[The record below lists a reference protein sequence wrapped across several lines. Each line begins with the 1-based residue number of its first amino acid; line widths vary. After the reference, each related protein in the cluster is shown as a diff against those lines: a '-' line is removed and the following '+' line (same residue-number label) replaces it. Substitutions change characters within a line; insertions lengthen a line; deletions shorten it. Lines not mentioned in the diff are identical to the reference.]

1 MTIKTDELRTSLL
14 CKVISPAQLAS
25 EYPLTQ
31 EAADYLV
38 EQRREV
44 EAIIQGDD
52 PRLLVIIGPCSIHDT
67 EAALEYAGRLAKL
80 HHELKDDLC
89 ILMRVYFEKPRTIV
103 GWKGLI
109 SDPDLDGSFSPNK
122 GLRLARKL
130 LQQITELKLPIATE
144 FLDMVNGQYIADLIT
159 WGAIGARTTESQ
171 IHREMASA
179 LSCPVGFKNGTDG
192 NINIAVDAVR
202 AAREPHI
209 FYSPDKDGS
218 LAVYRTHGNP
228 YGHIILR
235 GGKTPNYSEQH
246 VTKAREQMD
255 SVGIHSGIVWST
267 SAMVTA
273 RSSTR
278 SSWKSPKISWRSC
291 AAAPPPLPVSWPR
304 VLLWKAIRKWLP
316 VSHSLTEKASQ
327 MPACTGKTRK
337 SCSEIWPP
345 PPRKDAACWAN
356 KSPRYGP
363 LKWNRPGISTLEM
376 PGLFRARIRLNVQY
390 FSCRAF
396 WLRLSIRLWSNY
408 NTAPDFPA

>member
-31 EAADYLV
+31 DAADYLV
-38 EQRREV
+38 EQRHEV
-44 EAIIQGDD
+44 EAIIAGEDQ
-52 PRLLVIIGPCSIHDT
+52 RLLVIIGPCSIHDT
-67 EAALEYAGRLAKL
+67 EAALDYAQRLAKL

-89 ILMRVYFEKPRTIV
+89 IVMRVYFEKPRTIV

-122 GLRLARKL
+122 GLRMARHL

-202 AAREPHI
+202 AAQVPHI
-209 FYSPDKDGS
+209 FYSPDKDGAM
-218 LAVYRTHGNP
+218 AVYRTHGNP

-235 GGKTPNYSEQH
+235 GGKTPNYSAEDVEIVRAQLETVG
-246 VTKAREQMD
+246 VTQRMVVDFSHGNSEKKHKNQLKVADSIMAQMRAGSTAVAGIMAESFMIEGNQKVVEGQPLTYGQSITDACLHWEDSEKLLRDLAQASKERKA
-255 SVGIHSGIVWST
+255 
-267 SAMVTA
+267 
-273 RSSTR
+273 
-278 SSWKSPKISWRSC
+278 
-291 AAAPPPLPVSWPR
+291 
-304 VLLWKAIRKWLP
+304 LLAK
-316 VSHSLTEKASQ
+316 
-327 MPACTGKTRK
+327 
-337 SCSEIWPP
+337 
-345 PPRKDAACWAN
+345 
-356 KSPRYGP
+356 
-363 LKWNRPGISTLEM
+363 
-376 PGLFRARIRLNVQY
+376 
-390 FSCRAF
+390 
-396 WLRLSIRLWSNY
+396 
-408 NTAPDFPA
+408 

>member
-31 EAADYLV
+31 DAADYLV
-38 EQRREV
+38 EQRHEV
-44 EAIIQGDD
+44 EAIIAGEDQ
-52 PRLLVIIGPCSIHDT
+52 RLLVIIGPCSIHDT
-67 EAALEYAGRLAKL
+67 EAALDYAQRLAKL

-89 ILMRVYFEKPRTIV
+89 IVMRVYFEKPRTIV

-122 GLRLARKL
+122 GLRMARHL

-202 AAREPHI
+202 AAQVPHI
-209 FYSPDKDGS
+209 FYSPDKDGAM
-218 LAVYRTHGNP
+218 AVYRTHGNP

-235 GGKTPNYSEQH
+235 GGKTPNYSAEDVEIVRAQLETVG
-246 VTKAREQMD
+246 VTQRMVVDFSHGNSEKKHKNQLKVADSIMAQMRAGSTAVAGIMAESFMIEGNQKVVEGQPLTYGQSITDACLHWEDSEKLLRDLAQASRERKA
-255 SVGIHSGIVWST
+255 
-267 SAMVTA
+267 
-273 RSSTR
+273 
-278 SSWKSPKISWRSC
+278 
-291 AAAPPPLPVSWPR
+291 
-304 VLLWKAIRKWLP
+304 LLAK
-316 VSHSLTEKASQ
+316 
-327 MPACTGKTRK
+327 
-337 SCSEIWPP
+337 
-345 PPRKDAACWAN
+345 
-356 KSPRYGP
+356 
-363 LKWNRPGISTLEM
+363 
-376 PGLFRARIRLNVQY
+376 
-390 FSCRAF
+390 
-396 WLRLSIRLWSNY
+396 
-408 NTAPDFPA
+408 

>member
-31 EAADYLV
+31 DAADYLV

-44 EAIIQGDD
+44 EAIIAGEDQ
-52 PRLLVIIGPCSIHDT
+52 RLLVIIGPCSIHDT
-67 EAALEYAGRLAKL
+67 EAALDYAQRLAAL

-89 ILMRVYFEKPRTIV
+89 IVMRVYFEKPRTIV

-122 GLRLARKL
+122 GLRMARHL

-202 AAREPHI
+202 AAQVPHI
-209 FYSPDKDGS
+209 FYSPDKDGAM
-218 LAVYRTHGNP
+218 AVYRTHGNP

-235 GGKTPNYSEQH
+235 GGKKPNYSAEDVEIVRSQLETVG
-246 VTKAREQMD
+246 VTQRIVVDFSHGNSEKKHKNQLNVADSIMEQMRSGSTAVAGIMAESFMIEGNQKVVEDQPLTYGQSITDACLHWED
-255 SVGIHSGIVWST
+255 SE
-267 SAMVTA
+267 
-273 RSSTR
+273 
-278 SSWKSPKISWRSC
+278 K
-291 AAAPPPLPVSWPR
+291 
-304 VLLWKAIRKWLP
+304 LLRDLAQASKDRKAL
-316 VSHSLTEKASQ
+316 L
-327 MPACTGKTRK
+327 
-337 SCSEIWPP
+337 
-345 PPRKDAACWAN
+345 N
-356 KSPRYGP
+356 K
-363 LKWNRPGISTLEM
+363 
-376 PGLFRARIRLNVQY
+376 
-390 FSCRAF
+390 
-396 WLRLSIRLWSNY
+396 
-408 NTAPDFPA
+408 